1 MCLVDMLLNTGDQH
15 AELTGVQQEIAA
27 SALIHLGTS
36 RARRADNKKDAKAA
50 HVHVSGQQ
58 NGRPYFCS
66 ASSDQRNRLAWGHR
80 LIDRETHRENY
91 N

>member
-58 NGRPYFCS
+58 MAGPTS
-66 ASSDQRNRLAWGHR
+66 ARQAVTSAIAWRG
-80 LIDRETHRENY
+80 DTD
-91 N
+91 